1 MRRRSNRFPC
11 LSPAHVRR
19 RGGQQ
24 TRITPPPS
32 AESSGRRLEGAG
44 GRCDAAQLTTRRSLV
59 ASRTAPADL
68 LVKKA
73 TNGPL
78 VAVAR
83 CCGPQGLA
91 LTWSR
96 GSASDECASRRS
108 RFELSEAVRAKRD
121 GLGLSF
127 GLPTPRCRRGAATCV
142 RTQILPSSAPA
153 NRVHGLQVLHVAW
166 PPRRDG
172 ASAPRPSYLYSSG
185 DSPAHGRSRR
195 RNTSPR
201 QDVRV
206 GPTRHIPQS
215 PTRASRC
222 RGSPCPARQPGIRG
236 STAFFPHCAVMGRDC
251 CGWGRGER
259 SGPAPPAERP
269 PHATATDLAC
279 MLLGFVSGRGCL
291 SQQYEQGRKQ
301 HSVADRR
308 PG

>member
-1 MRRRSNRFPC
+1 M
-11 LSPAHVRR
+11 
-19 RGGQQ
+19 
-24 TRITPPPS
+24 
-32 AESSGRRLEGAG
+32 
-44 GRCDAAQLTTRRSLV
+44 
-59 ASRTAPADL
+59 
-68 LVKKA
+68 
-73 TNGPL
+73 
-78 VAVAR
+78 AR

-153 NRVHGLQVLHVAW
+153 NRVHGLQVPHVAW

-236 STAFFPHCAVMGRDC
+236 STAFFPHGAVMGRDC

-308 PG
+308 PGRCRAPHSASYWPSSSVVGLLHRQRRGARTCGYVPGGAAPPRIVLSCAAPHVPRWIVSGRCARDSVRRTNARGWMR